1 MFYDYDFYFNIALI
15 GASSVG
21 KTSIL
26 RKYIDGALDDNAQTT
41 VGYDFRIN

>member
-1 MFYDYDFYFNIALI
+1 MFNDYDFYFNIALI
-15 GASSVG
+15 GSSSVG

-26 RKYIDGALDDNAQTT
+26 CRYIDGVLDYKAKTT